1 MISDS
6 HFDSRLEFSLSLS
19 TSVDLQESR
28 SNKTVERENIIT
40 KRHAKARK
48 NIEVTYTMM
57 VAELLDIIRNSDL
70 FSLNDEY
77 FKWSRVITTS

>member
-19 TSVDLQESR
+19 TGVELQESR
-28 SNKTVERENIIT
+28 SNKTEEIENIIT

-77 FKWSRVITTS
+77 FKWSRVITMS